1 MQEKERKE
9 WEVNGKEKKKKKERA
24 ERNSSDKRLAT
35 HLESFSFVYIG
46 FVAARK
52 TFPRL
57 VSRLHPS

>member
-1 MQEKERKE
+1 ME
-9 WEVNGKEKKKKKERA
+9 KKKKERA
-24 ERNSSDKRLAT
+24 ERNSCDKRLAT